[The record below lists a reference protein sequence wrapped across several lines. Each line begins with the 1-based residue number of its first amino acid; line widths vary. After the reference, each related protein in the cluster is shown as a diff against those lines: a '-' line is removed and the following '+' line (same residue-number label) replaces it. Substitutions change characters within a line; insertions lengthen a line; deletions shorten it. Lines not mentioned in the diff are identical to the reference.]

1 MNEETKTKLHLLYF
15 DLGVH
20 CPTLND
26 VMPIVEELRKNGYE
40 FSLYSVHSKN
50 EWGCLIRDV
59 VNDKFPILEHAEKPE
74 MAVCAALE
82 KVIGEF

>member
-1 MNEETKTKLHLLYF
+1 MNKKTKSKISKLYLNLHL
-15 DLGVH
+15 
-20 CPTLND
+20 PTLND
-26 VMPIVEELRKNGYE
+26 VIPIVELLRENDYE

-59 VNDKFPILEHAEKPE
+59 ANDKFPILEHAEKPE
-74 MAVCAALE
+74 LAVCAALE